1 MSRQSPRCG
10 SAVYDDFYSRLPDQ
24 IHRMRQIRSKKRTQ
38 RTALITLINLNSI
51 GIVAH
56 TYRRFTTDSRICTS
70 ICSSNESN
78 DAALLP
84 CKSFMCGNSPRQ
96 ETPVSDTKASRLV
109 SAASDGWLSMWFNT

>member
-1 MSRQSPRCG
+1 MR

-38 RTALITLINLNSI
+38 RTALINLNSI

-56 TYRRFTTDSRICTS
+56 TYRRFTTDSRICRS
-70 ICSSNESN
+70 ICSANKSN

-84 CKSFMCGNSPRQ
+84 CKSFMCGNSPSQ
-96 ETPVSDTKASRLV
+96 ETEVSDTKTSTLALHDRHACRTISLRR
-109 SAASDGWLSMWFNT
+109 